1 MTASYEPAKAALGR
15 CLALDPTNAAAKKM
29 LATLKASHA
38 CSSFFLRLPS
48 GCGRGVGHISACR
61 GGTRLT
67 RGAAATCADVTDP
80 PRVMFTV
87 GSR

>member
-38 CSSFFLRLPS
+38 CSSFFVRLPS
-48 GCGRGVGHISACR
+48 GCGRGSVTSAHV
-61 GGTRLT
+61 
-67 RGAAATCADVTDP
+67 AAGPDSLGEQ
-80 PRVMFTV
+80 PRHALM
-87 GSR
+87 